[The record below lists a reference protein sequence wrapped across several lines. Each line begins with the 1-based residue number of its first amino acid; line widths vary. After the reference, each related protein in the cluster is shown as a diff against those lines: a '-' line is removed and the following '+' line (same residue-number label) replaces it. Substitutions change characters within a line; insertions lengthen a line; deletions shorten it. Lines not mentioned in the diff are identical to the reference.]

1 MDQLRAQEIAESP
14 DLKNVVYQ
22 GKRVYIQEVDKNNGI
37 ARIYFLDDPQQEIDV
52 QLTDLREKM

>member
-1 MDQLRAQEIAESP
+1 MDRLRAQEIADSP

-22 GKRVYIQEVDKNNGI
+22 GKRVYIQHVDNNNDT
-37 ARIYFLDDPQQEIDV
+37 ARIYFLDDPQKEIDV